1 MLSCLPV
8 SMIRGIANSGA
19 DDGGADEDYDQ
30 EEAPSVDMVD
40 GGCATADGA
49 IVVEVV
55 VIDAAEDKSNGGCV
69 GNLNTL
75 AADGAEDGADGGG
88 DV

>member
-1 MLSCLPV
+1 
-8 SMIRGIANSGA
+8 MIHGIANGGADGGGA
-19 DDGGADEDYDQ
+19 DDGDDQ
-30 EEAPSVDMVD
+30 EEAPDVDMVD

-75 AADGAEDGADGGG
+75 AADGAEDGADDGG